1 MIDGIL
7 NINKPVGMT
16 SFDVVKKIRSISGNK
31 KVGHTGTLDPIASG
45 VLPICIGGA
54 TKFADYIMKSH
65 KIYLAEL
72 KLGVNTDTYDREGTI
87 IDTSEVKLDEK
98 SVRDTILSFQGE
110 MEQLPPMY
118 SAIKINGKKL
128 YDLARQGI
136 EIERNK
142 RKIIIYSIEIINI
155 ELPYVVFQVK
165 CSKGTYIRSLCH
177 DIGEKLNCG
186 GIMWNLKRMAAGNFN
201 ISNSILLE
209 DLQKDSISK
218 YIIPVD
224 KALEE
229 YPKVI
234 VEDRYLKHVLNGIT
248 IKDKEFIDKIQE
260 GKIYRVYIHESKFI
274 GIGSRVTFGFK
285 MVKLF
290 VRGN

>member
-87 IDTSEVKLDEK
+87 VGTSEVKLDEK

-110 MEQLPPMY
+110 IEQLPPMY

-128 YDLARQGI
+128 YDLARQGGT
-136 EIERNK
+136 
-142 RKIIIYSIEIINI
+142 
-155 ELPYVVFQVK
+155 
-165 CSKGTYIRSLCH
+165 CSWG
-177 DIGEKLNCG
+177 CG
-186 GIMWNLKRMAAGNFN
+186 
-201 ISNSILLE
+201 
-209 DLQKDSISK
+209 
-218 YIIPVD
+218 
-224 KALEE
+224 
-229 YPKVI
+229 
-234 VEDRYLKHVLNGIT
+234 
-248 IKDKEFIDKIQE
+248 
-260 GKIYRVYIHESKFI
+260 
-274 GIGSRVTFGFK
+274 
-285 MVKLF
+285 
-290 VRGN
+290 

>member
-7 NINKPVGMT
+7 NINKPVGVT

-72 KLGVNTDTYDREGTI
+72 KLGIDTDTYDREGTI
-87 IDTSEVKLDEK
+87 VDTSEVKLDEK
-98 SVRDTILSFQGE
+98 KVRDTILSFQGE

-128 YDLARQGI
+128 YNLARQGI

-186 GIMWNLKRMAAGNFN
+186 GVMWNLKRISTGNFN

-209 DLQKDSISK
+209 ELQKDNISK

-234 VEDRYLKHVLNGIT
+234 VENRYLKHVLNGIT
-248 IKDKEFIDKIQE
+248 IKDKEFLDKIQ
-260 GKIYRVYIHESKFI
+260 KRQIYRVYIDENKFV
-274 GIGSRVTFGFK
+274 S
-285 MVKLF
+285 
-290 VRGN
+290 